1 MTMTHAI
8 PTQLTDLEMFEALN
22 LCFDREKYTSLIP
35 EIVAEGD
42 RKTIAERYSLTICT
56 SEAEKSIRGAKCN
69 EQS

>member
-1 MTMTHAI
+1 MAHAI

-42 RKTIAERYSLTICT
+42 RRE
-56 SEAEKSIRGAKCN
+56 EAETPLAIDLIECTVIKF
-69 EQS
+69 